1 MHSGKT
7 LRVLAGLTA
16 AALLA
21 ACGGTDPQP
30 GWRRLAEPRPDDPLA
45 AHIFELDN
53 GLKVYLTAN
62 RQEPRFH
69 AEIAVRAGSKQDPAD
84 ATGLAH
90 YLEHLLFKGSRR
102 LGALDWEA
110 ERPHLERV
118 AALYEER
125 FRETDPERRARL
137 YEEIDDASRRAAA
150 FAAPNEIDKL
160 YNSMGATGLNAH
172 TWHEETV
179 YRVDLPAGRLRQWAE
194 IESERFTDPVFRLF
208 HTELEA
214 VYEEKNRAL
223 DDRER
228 IVASAVDELLH
239 KEHPYGRR
247 PTLGTVEHLKNP
259 SQARIREYFDAW
271 YAPNNMG
278 VFISGDIDIDETI
291 ALIAEKFGH
300 LESRPL
306 PAVGPWPEPPL
317 DGVERRVV
325 RHPGREQVT
334 LAFRTA
340 PAASP
345 DREALMVADMILD
358 NRVAGLINLNLVQRQ
373 RVTDAGSS
381 PRFLIDAGAQMLR
394 GSPKPDQSL
403 DEVEALLLEQ
413 LELLKA
419 GAFEDWII
427 PAIVRDF
434 RKNEKAGLEFNAAR
448 AAMMRQSFIEGADW
462 ERHSRRLERLAAVTR
477 QDVIDA
483 ANRYFGDDYAAVRRV
498 DGPSEAPE
506 MEKPPISPLDIDPER
521 RSPFADR
528 VLAMEAEPAEPVFVE
543 RGRDY
548 RKLALADG
556 LTLYHAPNPLN
567 DLFTFSIAVEAGAAA
582 HRELSL
588 AAALLDVAGAG
599 GMDNPALRERWYRLG
614 ADFRFDAGENG
625 SAFTVSGLDER
636 FEESLRLMLSL
647 LREPSAPPEA
657 LERLKGIVLKAR
669 RDSRESPP
677 AIARA
682 LTLYHRYGERSPM
695 LEALDTGEI
704 LAAEAE
710 RLLALPGTLLGYR
723 HALAY
728 TGPLS
733 IEEVAAVLER
743 VYPAAAATVPPPP
756 PRLRRARTAAAT
768 QVKAVD
774 RRTAQARIRIEF
786 PDGTFDPEDGAM
798 ASLYNGYFGSGMSS
812 VVFQELRE
820 ARGLAYGASARY
832 LQGGRPGEEN
842 LMLGAVATQ
851 ADKAVEA
858 IAALV
863 ALLDDMPL
871 SRSRFE
877 EAREALLNR
886 HRAGRLGF
894 REVLG
899 AVRSWE
905 RMGFDG
911 DPRPERYRR
920 LRDAELEDL
929 ARFQREHVK
938 DRPKL
943 ISIVG
948 DLSAIDPAG
957 LARFGALERVEA
969 DALFAD

>member
-1 MHSGKT
+1 MRSGKT
-7 LRVLAGLTA
+7 LRVLAGPLA

-21 ACGGTDPQP
+21 ACGGPDAQT

-53 GLKVYLTAN
+53 GLKVYLTVN

-102 LGALDWEA
+102 LGVLDWEA
-110 ERPHLERV
+110 ERPHLERI

-125 FRETDPERRARL
+125 FRETDPDRRARL
-137 YEEIDDASRRAAA
+137 YEEIDAASRRAAA
-150 FAAPNEIDKL
+150 FAVPNEIDKL

-179 YRVDLPAGRLRQWAE
+179 YRVDLPSNRLRQWAE
-194 IESERFTDPVFRLF
+194 IESERFADPVFRLF

-228 IVASAVDELLH
+228 IVAAAVDELLH
-239 KEHPYGRR
+239 PEHPYGRR

-259 SQARIREYFDAW
+259 SPALIRDYFDAW

-278 VFISGDIDIDETI
+278 VFISGDIDVDETI
-291 ALIAEKFGH
+291 ALIAERFGQ
-300 LESRPL
+300 LERRPL
-306 PAVGPWPEPPL
+306 PALGPWPEPPL
-317 DGVERRVV
+317 DGVERRTV
-325 RHPGREQVT
+325 RYPGREMVS

-340 PAASP
+340 PAGSP

-373 RVTDAGSS
+373 RVTAAGSS

-394 GSPKPDQSL
+394 GSPRPGQSL
-403 DEVEALLLEQ
+403 EEVEALLLEQ
-413 LELLKA
+413 LELLKT

-448 AAMMRQSFIEGADW
+448 AAMMRRSFIEGADW
-462 ERHSRRLERLAAVTR
+462 ERYSRRLERLAAVTR
-477 QDVIDA
+477 ADVIEA

-498 DGPSEAPE
+498 DGPHEVPE
-506 MEKPPISPLDIDPER
+506 IEKPPIGPLEIDPER
-521 RSPFADR
+521 RSPFAAR
-528 VLAMEAEPAEPVFVE
+528 VLAMEAAPAEPAFVE

-548 RKLALADG
+548 RKAGLPGG

-567 DLFTFSIAVEAGAAA
+567 DLFTFSIAVEAGTDA
-582 HRELSL
+582 HRGLSL

-599 GMDNPALRERWYRLG
+599 GMDNAALRERWYRLG
-614 ADFRFDAGENG
+614 ADFRFEAGEGG
-625 SAFTVSGLDER
+625 SVFTVAGIDER

-647 LREPSAPPEA
+647 IRAPSAPPEA
-657 LERLKGIVLKAR
+657 LERLKGIVLKSR
-669 RDSRESPP
+669 RESRESPP
-677 AIARA
+677 AVARA

-704 LAAEAE
+704 QAAEADA
-710 RLLALPGTLLGYR
+710 LLAMPGALLDYR
-723 HALAY
+723 HDLAY
-728 TGPLS
+728 TGPRSL
-733 IEEVAAVLER
+733 EEVAAALER
-743 VYPAAAATVPPPP
+743 VYPAADARIPPPP
-756 PRLRRARTAAAT
+756 PRLRRARAAAAT
-768 QVKAVD
+768 RVMAADLK
-774 RRTAQARIRIEF
+774 TAQARIRIEF
-786 PDGTFDPEDGAM
+786 PDGVFDPDDAAM
-798 ASLYNGYFGSGMSS
+798 AALYNGYFGGGMSS

-851 ADKAVEA
+851 ADKSVEA
-858 IAALV
+858 VAAFV

-894 REVLG
+894 RQVLG
-899 AVRSWE
+899 AVRAWE

-920 LRDAELEDL
+920 LQAAELEDL
-929 ARFQREHVK
+929 ARFQREHVRG
-938 DRPKL
+938 RPKL

-948 DLSAIDPAG
+948 DLSALGPDG
-957 LARFGALERVEA
+957 LERFGPVERVA
-969 DALFAD
+969 PDALFAD